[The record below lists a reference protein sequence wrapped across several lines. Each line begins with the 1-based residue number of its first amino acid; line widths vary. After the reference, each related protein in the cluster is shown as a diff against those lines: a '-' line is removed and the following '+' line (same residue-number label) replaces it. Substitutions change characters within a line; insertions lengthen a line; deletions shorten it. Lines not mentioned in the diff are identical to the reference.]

1 MSNPRGSSV
10 DKGNTLEHH
19 ATSDVGRRRACNQ
32 DSWSDLPPSSP
43 SQYQQRGWFFLV
55 ADGMGA
61 HAAGE
66 KASAI
71 AAERLPPFYQK
82 AAHHSP
88 PLALRR
94 GIEETNAKIHDEG
107 ESRPEYRGMGTT
119 CTALVIL
126 PRGAIL
132 GHVGDSRCY
141 RVHGHL
147 IEQLTFDHSLVW
159 ELERERQQ
167 SGGEAAPTAP
177 KNIITRSMGPHPS
190 VKVDLEGPYA
200 VAEGDCFILCSDGLS
215 GQVTDEE
222 IGLLTS
228 LLPPKEAGE
237 ALVGLT
243 LVRGAPDNVTV
254 IVARAGREEVS
265 SRSAAEQRWPL
276 VETDDSTANRSGVPW
291 PWLAAAFGGLF
302 LALVFGGMYREPP
315 AWIGG
320 GKFIQAALA
329 VAAGGAALV
338 SATALLRLLV
348 SVGSSHRPPEVRE
361 LGPNDR
367 LGKGPYRSYDCS
379 PSPELFEG
387 MVASLEVTAEGL
399 SAADRTTVAE
409 HAAKVRLA
417 AAGGDYPGAARAL
430 AAGLGVFHRAVEQA
444 RRDETFRDGPA

>member
-1 MSNPRGSSV
+1 M

-71 AAERLPPFYQK
+71 AAERVPPAYQR

-94 GIEETNAKIHDEG
+94 GIEKTNAEIHAEG

-132 GHVGDSRCY
+132 GHVGDSRGY
-141 RVHGHL
+141 RVHGHT

-167 SGGEAAPTAP
+167 SGSEAAPTAP

-190 VKVDLEGPYA
+190 VRVDLEGPYS
-200 VAEGDCFILCSDGLS
+200 VEEGDCFILCSDGLS

-222 IGLLTS
+222 IGLVAS

-265 SRSAAEQRWPL
+265 SKSAAGERWPL
-276 VETDDSTANRSGVPW
+276 MEVNGDAANRSGVPW
-291 PWLAAAFGGLF
+291 PWLAAALGGLF

-315 AWIGG
+315 DWIGEG
-320 GKFIQAALA
+320 GYLEAALA
-329 VAAGGAALV
+329 VATAAAALT
-338 SATALLRLLV
+338 SAAALLRLI
-348 SVGSSHRPPEVRE
+348 VGSSPRPPEVRE
-361 LGPNDR
+361 LGPNGR

-399 SAADRTTVAE
+399 SDADRTTVAE
-409 HAAKVRLA
+409 HAAKVRRA
-417 AAGGDYPGAARAL
+417 AAGGDYPVAARAL
-430 AAGLGVFHRAVEQA
+430 AEGLGVFHRAVEQA